1 MKRGGT
7 VYIMTN
13 KLKTTLYIG
22 VSSNLKQRI
31 SQHKEHIYKGSF
43 TDKYNLE
50 YCVYYENFLT
60 IQEAIAREK
69 QIKKWRREKRVALI
83 NSINP
88 SWLDLWEEIKYW

>member
-1 MKRGGT
+1 M
-7 VYIMTN
+7 
-13 KLKTTLYIG
+13 
-22 VSSNLKQRI
+22 
-31 SQHKEHIYKGSF
+31 
-43 TDKYNLE
+43 
-50 YCVYYENFLT
+50 YYENFLT